1 MNIKKYKDVIE
12 QVLKKDDRLW
22 NKDKTEFNKALLFNL
37 IDEID
42 ETIISLLLEEDA
54 TREKFFVKIKD
65 AYVFKT
71 KEFKFFIDEHK
82 VFNSYTSYANRI
94 GLSDGKEFIMD
105 RNDVVLNFPFKDC
118 ILKGGQSNEE
128 GIDTYFEYDK
138 KVTKTQEK
146 QGLKSGNYNEK
157 QSKREEI
164 FYNEILAEDEIDR
177 LFDKK
182 ALVNWKKFNKDGE
195 EKDFNFDGN
204 DNLIIKGNN
213 LIALSSLI
221 PKYESKVKSI
231 IIDPPYY
238 FWRNKSDDSFN
249 YNSNFKLSTW
259 LTFMKNRIELSK
271 QLLADDGIISII
283 IGIDGYEHLKLICD
297 EIFNINKEPKRYI
310 GTITW
315 RKTDNQSNIGD
326 FANVIDYILLYRKEP
341 STKLNRLPL
350 TEKAKKEYSYE
361 DSIGKYRRSN
371 LLDLTRGKHY
381 FDIKTPDGNLI
392 KGPWMVTETEYIDL
406 LKNDGIHWPSSG
418 MQIPYGKIY
427 LKNAIENG
435 QIASDFWDNTYG
447 TNQRSADEIKKLFDG
462 RVFDYAKPEKL
473 VMNLISLTS
482 NKNDIVLDF
491 FLGSGTTTAVAQ
503 KMNRQYI
510 GIEQMDYVNDITI
523 ERMQKVLC
531 GEQGGISELVEW
543 QGGGAFVYCELAKWN
558 EKAKEEI
565 NSCNNLDEIKSLFT
579 DLCDKYYLD
588 YNLKVKEFKNK
599 TIVEDEFIK
608 LPLEEQKYMFLT
620 MLDLNQ
626 LYVQATEMED
636 SKFDISEEDQ
646 SLTRMFYEEG

>member
-54 TREKFFVKIKD
+54 TREKFFVKIQD

-157 QSKREEI
+157 QIKREEI